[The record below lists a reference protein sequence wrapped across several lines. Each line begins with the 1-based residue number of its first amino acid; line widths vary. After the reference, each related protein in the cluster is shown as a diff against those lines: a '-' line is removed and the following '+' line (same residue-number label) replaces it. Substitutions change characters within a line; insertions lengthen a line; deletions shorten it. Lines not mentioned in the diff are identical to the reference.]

1 MRSPEHQFT
10 NAAALCRKL
19 PKQMR
24 ALAYTHFHEH
34 LVTNTF
40 LLMPVVMRGK
50 PLYLLTPPDQSVI
63 GDDIMRVQMVK
74 PIDCQ
79 RALQWI

>member
-1 MRSPEHQFT
+1 MHSPEHQFT

-40 LLMPVVMRGK
+40 LLMPVVMRVK
-50 PLYLLTPPDQSVI
+50 PLYLLLP
-63 GDDIMRVQMVK
+63 K
-74 PIDCQ
+74 PANGVGSI
-79 RALQWI
+79 RGRE